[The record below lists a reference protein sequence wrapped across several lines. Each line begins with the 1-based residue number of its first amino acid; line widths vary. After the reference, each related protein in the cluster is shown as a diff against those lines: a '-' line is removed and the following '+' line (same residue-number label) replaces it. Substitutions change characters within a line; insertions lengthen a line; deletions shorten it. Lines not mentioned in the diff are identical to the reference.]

1 MRSVSLALIKPA
13 GLWKTRHWISR
24 RDYRF
29 QTSSQRFGG
38 FGRVDD
44 EGFIYALTSHSRTR
58 KGNRSPDREHLMRF
72 KIQDGN
78 VLGLTSY
85 DNLTQVLETDHKLH
99 DLIRERTKAE
109 VSFEEINIEG
119 MAFDPVKNVLFWD
132 SVILSST
139 TWL

>member
-1 MRSVSLALIKPA
+1 MTMKAL
-13 GLWKTRHWISR
+13 
-24 RDYRF
+24 F
-29 QTSSQRFGG
+29 
-38 FGRVDD
+38 
-44 EGFIYALTSHSRTR
+44 YALTSHSRTR

-109 VSFEEINIEG
+109 VSL
-119 MAFDPVKNVLFWD
+119 KK
-132 SVILSST
+132 SILRV
-139 TWL
+139 WRLIR

>member
-1 MRSVSLALIKPA
+1 
-13 GLWKTRHWISR
+13 
-24 RDYRF
+24 
-29 QTSSQRFGG
+29 
-38 FGRVDD
+38 
-44 EGFIYALTSHSRTR
+44 
-58 KGNRSPDREHLMRF
+58 MRF

-119 MAFDPVKNVLFWD
+119 MAFDPVKKRLVLGFRD
-132 SVILSST
+132 PRVQQHGFSCVYQQSERCI
-139 TWL
+139 